1 MEYYQLVVPEFR
13 RTMKSL
19 GLFAG
24 VSSVDLANAG
34 SLEPIPVAG
43 LNFQGIRLSELDQ
56 LGRRLNRW
64 REAMYRYA
72 RRVEGSS
79 GGTQREFWVNR
90 FLRAATKAGRAST
103 NYYDRLE
110 KGLPPLEGTC
120 FGEWCLP
127 PVRRFER

>member
-1 MEYYQLVVPEFR
+1 
-13 RTMKSL
+13 MKSL

-24 VSSVDLANAG
+24 VSSVDLAPPG
-34 SLEPIPVAG
+34 PLEPIPVAG
-43 LNFQGIRLSELDQ
+43 LNLDGIRLAQLDR

-64 REAMYRYA
+64 RDAMYRYS
-72 RRVEGSS
+72 RRVEAVS
-79 GGTQREFWVNR
+79 GGAEREFWVNR

>member
-1 MEYYQLVVPEFR
+1 
-13 RTMKSL
+13 MKSP

-24 VSSVDLANAG
+24 VSSLDFAVTG
-34 SLEPIPVAG
+34 PFEPIPLAG
-43 LNFQGIRLSELDQ
+43 LNLHGIRLSELDR
-56 LGRRLNRW
+56 LGRRLKRW

-72 RRVEGSS
+72 RRVEVSS
-79 GGTQREFWVNR
+79 GGTHREFWVNR

-103 NYYDRLE
+103 NYYDRLDE
-110 KGLPPLEGTC
+110 GLPLLEGPC